1 MSDAAIG
8 QSGWVEPMRNWLDK
22 AVSICNV
29 AHTDDFVAKKSLLR
43 EIFGLNLFL
52 TNKNVATS
60 GDQFQISPLKNPWSV
75 LRTATQK
82 AAREG
87 DQIAFVSEL
96 ERIFAFART
105 YFSKGATEVKPLW
118 QSKDNLWNTPR
129 AERKRGK
136 RKPKW

>member
-1 MSDAAIG
+1 M
-8 QSGWVEPMRNWLDK
+8 
-22 AVSICNV
+22 
-29 AHTDDFVAKKSLLR
+29 
-43 EIFGLNLFL
+43 
-52 TNKNVATS
+52 
-60 GDQFQISPLKNPWSV
+60 
-75 LRTATQK
+75 
-82 AAREG
+82 
-87 DQIAFVSEL
+87 